1 MAKIPLDDSP
11 PPDEI
16 EKVLFVS
23 SNPTEGKET
32 FGGYDPNYF
41 IDKFTEM
48 ELELISCV
56 VCKGIIREACST
68 DENHVC
74 VVCLQGLASF
84 KPMTSVRNTVSKRN
98 IKCPL
103 LRDCEWI
110 GKIHEAEIHLK
121 QCGSFRITCSLEC
134 GSVMKRC
141 ELESHTNTTC
151 PLREV
156 QCRNCNIIVL
166 AKELKDHLTTCLKLP
181 IRCKC
186 EKEIP
191 RDAMD
196 MHVETDCPLAEV
208 ECPYAKYSCK
218 IGSVL
223 RKDMLAHKNKFY
235 IEHQDMLEERHINL
249 ENEHKK
255 LENEHIKLENEHIN
269 LENEHKKLENEHNKL
284 ENGHIKLENE
294 HKILENEHIK
304 LENEHNKLENGHIK
318 LENEHKILENEHKK
332 LENEHKILENEH
344 KKLEN
349 EHIKLENEHINLE
362 NEHKILENEHKKLEN
377 VHNKLENGHIKLENE
392 MKVECKDLKDK
403 IIIKKNLNFEI
414 LLHP

>member
-235 IEHQDMLEERHINL
+235 IEHQDMLEERHIKL

-255 LENEHIKLENEHIN
+255 LENEHIKL
-269 LENEHKKLENEHNKL
+269 
-284 ENGHIKLENE
+284 
-294 HKILENEHIK
+294 
-304 LENEHNKLENGHIK
+304 
-318 LENEHKILENEHKK
+318 
-332 LENEHKILENEH
+332 
-344 KKLEN
+344 
-349 EHIKLENEHINLE
+349 
-362 NEHKILENEHKKLEN
+362 
-377 VHNKLENGHIKLENE
+377 
-392 MKVECKDLKDK
+392 KVECKDLKDNIK
-403 IIIKKNLNFEI
+403 IKKNLNGVELKINLIDGRRRMGREAYLEI
-414 LLHP
+414 GSYAFNCYVTAVDPVRITVKRIPTRTGNDRNIVRLTESRIILIPRERSVESYLQVDTLNIEVKVGESKAVCRLDRNIYDRYLQQDGSLLVGMYLDLDYVAYTYF